1 MCLTLCDPRDHTVHG
16 ILQARR
22 LEWGTFP
29 FFRGSSSPGI
39 EPRSPEF
46 LMDSFPAEPPGKP
59 FSSFLFFF
67 FGLNSCQ
74 TNNALLSTCFLLN
87 YGVSERTIK
96 STFLSINCR
105 FVHPSMRPSIHLY
118 HKHETPTVSPTLSR
132 RCFSSISLIFP
143 TREYFS
149 RKIGSSE

>member
-16 ILQARR
+16 ILQART
-22 LEWGTFP
+22 LEWVAFP
-29 FFRGSSSPGI
+29 FSRGSSSPGI

-96 STFLSINCR
+96 STFPSINCR
-105 FVHPSMRPSIHLY
+105 FVHQSIFITNMKHLLCPQ
-118 HKHETPTVSPTLSR
+118 HCPEGAFLPLVL
-132 RCFSSISLIFP
+132 FFP
-143 TREYFS
+143 P
-149 RKIGSSE
+149 GSTFHAR